1 MSLANASLML
11 ARARQGRYAVGGFN
25 VFDYLSMQS
34 VVEAAAELASPAIL
48 QTLPPVVKRFGAA
61 TLAAWARELAARCPA
76 LPLAL
81 HLDHGTDP
89 DLVEEAI
96 RDGYTSVMFD
106 GSALPFEENIRL
118 SRRLVGLAHARGL
131 TVEGE
136 VGCILLASD
145 RQADRESPDRLATAE
160 GCRRYVTETGVD
172 SLAPAIGTAHG
183 LYRDAPHLD
192 CERLSAIQRAC
203 DLPLVIHG
211 GTGLSAEDFRRLIG
225 CGAAK
230 INIATQLR
238 LEYLQAMAAF
248 PSAHPGS
255 DEPLEFFADAAT
267 RIRARVQE
275 FIGLFGSGGKA

>member
-1 MSLANASLML
+1 MALVDSKQML
-11 ARARQGRYAVGGFN
+11 ARARRGRYAVGAFN
-25 VFDYLSMQS
+25 VFDYLSMRC
-34 VVEAAAELASPAIL
+34 VVEAAAELKSPAIL
-48 QTLPPVVKRFGAA
+48 QTLPPVVERFGAA
-61 TLAAWARELAARCPA
+61 TLAGWARELAARRPS
-76 LPLAL
+76 LPLVL
-81 HLDHGTDP
+81 HLDHGTKP
-89 DLVEEAI
+89 EMVEEAI

-106 GSALPFEENIRL
+106 GSALGFEENIRL
-118 SRRLVGLAHARGL
+118 SRRLAGLAHERGL

-145 RQADRESPDRLATAE
+145 RQADRESPDRLATVE
-160 GCRRYVTETGVD
+160 NCLRYMTEAGVD

-183 LYRDAPHLD
+183 LYRDAPRLD
-192 CERLSAIQRAC
+192 CERLAAIQRAC

-211 GTGLSAEDFRRLIG
+211 GTGLSEADFRCLIS

-255 DEPLEFFADAAT
+255 DEPLDFFADAAD
-267 RIRARVQE
+267 RIRAKVRE
-275 FIGLFGSGGKA
+275 FIGLFGSDGQA